1 MAGISS
7 SPHWL
12 KVMPEELILRLSK
25 QTLETVLLV
34 SAPMLGAGLVVGIII
49 SILQIITSIQDTALA
64 FVPRIVVTFVV
75 FLVVFPWMMTT
86 MVSYTHSLLSSFDVY
101 VK

>member
-1 MAGISS
+1 
-7 SPHWL
+7 
-12 KVMPEELILRLSK
+12 MPEELVLRLAR

-34 SAPMLGAGLVVGIII
+34 SAPMLGAGLIVGLII
-49 SILQIITSIQDTALA
+49 SILQIITSIHDTALA

-75 FLVVFPWMMTT
+75 FLLVFPWMMNA
-86 MVSYTHSLLSSFDVY
+86 MVSYTQSLLGNFENY

>member
-1 MAGISS
+1 MS
-7 SPHWL
+7 
-12 KVMPEELILRLSK
+12 EEIILRLAT

-34 SAPMLGAGLVVGIII
+34 SAPMLGAGLLVGIII
-49 SILQIITSIQDTALA
+49 SIVQIITSIHDTALA

-75 FLVVFPWMMTT
+75 FLLVFPWMMGT
-86 MVSYTHSLLSSFDVY
+86 MVSYTHTLLSSFETY

>member
-1 MAGISS
+1 M
-7 SPHWL
+7 
-12 KVMPEELILRLSK
+12 ILRLAK

-49 SILQIITSIQDTALA
+49 SIVQIITSIHDTALA

-86 MVSYTHSLLSSFDVY
+86 MVSYTHTLLSSFDMY
-101 VK
+101 VR

>member
-1 MAGISS
+1 
-7 SPHWL
+7 
-12 KVMPEELILRLSK
+12 MPEELILRLAK

-34 SAPMLGAGLVVGIII
+34 SAPMLGAGLAVGVII
-49 SILQIITSIQDTALA
+49 SVIQIITSIHDTALA

-86 MVSYTHSLLSSFDVY
+86 MVSYTHTLLSSFDVY
-101 VK
+101 GR

>member
-1 MAGISS
+1 MS
-7 SPHWL
+7 
-12 KVMPEELILRLSK
+12 EELVLRIAK

-34 SAPMLGAGLVVGIII
+34 SAPMLGAGLVVGLII
-49 SILQIITSIQDTALA
+49 SVLQIITSIHDAALA

-75 FLVVFPWMMTT
+75 FLVVFPWMLNTL
-86 MVSYTHSLLSSFDVY
+86 VAYTQGLLGSFDNY